1 MLGTQVHCDL
11 AAPLLV
17 LENFYPCS
25 SLGQTLRGQ
34 SKIGSADLEFL
45 PTLATLTKEMSR
57 KGQWAMVRATCAL
70 STHPQLAS
78 DAQRSLDQPGN
89 PES

>member
-57 KGQWAMVRATCAL
+57 QGQRAMVRATCAL
-70 STHPQLAS
+70 SAHPQLAG
-78 DAQRSLDQPGN
+78 DAQRSLDQPAN